1 VTRLPFFL
9 LGVAVVLLVAAV
21 GVWRLERFLASESL
35 RPAVPGPGERA
46 PLDGCTNGRLDRS
59 RPRAW
64 SLMDEAEVYST
75 IIRTEL
81 LPRPTRDLTPQTLPD
96 RILVHPHLADARPWG
111 GDGRRW
117 SMTFACEQLPRL
129 LVATAASF
137 RMANRRDGEGI
148 FRFISVP
155 VPVAY
160 ALPTRKAL
168 LALEGTPGYLRFS
181 RAGFSD
187 DAKQALVYLE
197 RTVAYGFTEGTFYLL
212 QRQDGAWRVV
222 ERQVAWMT

>member
-1 VTRLPFFL
+1 MRLPFFL

-21 GVWRLERFLASESL
+21 GVWRLERFLASEPL
-35 RPAVPGPGERA
+35 PGPAVPSPGERA
-46 PLDGCTNGRLDRS
+46 PLHGCTNGRLDRS

-75 IIRTEL
+75 IIRSEL
-81 LPRPTRDLTPQTLPD
+81 MPRLTRDLRPLPMPD
-96 RILVHPHLADARPWG
+96 RILVHPHIADVRPWR
-111 GDGRRW
+111 GDGRW

-137 RMANRRDGEGI
+137 RMANRSDGERI
-148 FRFISVP
+148 YHFIAVP

-160 ALPTRKAL
+160 ARPTRDAL

-187 DAKQALVYLE
+187 DVQQALVYLE
-197 RTVAYGFTEGTFYLL
+197 RTIAYGFVEGAFYLL
-212 QRQDGAWRVV
+212 ERQDGAWRVV